1 MSDEA
6 AQRVCECTWEQT
18 DSDTKNVVIVGILP
32 GAPYVLPRSNVCAL
46 NRDKYQNMRG
56 SFLNSFFFS
65 GGQSNIM

>member
-1 MSDEA
+1 MSDEP

-46 NRDKYQNMRG
+46 NRDK
-56 SFLNSFFFS
+56 
-65 GGQSNIM
+65 